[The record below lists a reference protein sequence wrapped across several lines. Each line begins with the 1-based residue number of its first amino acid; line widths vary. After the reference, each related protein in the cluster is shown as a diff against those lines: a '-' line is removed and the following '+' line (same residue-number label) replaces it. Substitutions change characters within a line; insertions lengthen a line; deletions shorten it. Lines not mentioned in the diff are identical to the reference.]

1 MSQDKQQ
8 QFINRAKHTL
18 DQSVDELDAVTL
30 ARLKAARL
38 NALEH
43 QHQPM
48 ERPPTAVLSWLMGHN
63 KLVLTSVMSAMLVT
77 SVWLLQKPLNGDL
90 LIEDMQILSANDD
103 LELYRNLEFYQW
115 LEYEHDQS

>member
-18 DQSVDELDAVTL
+18 NQSVDELDAVTL

-43 QHQPM
+43 QQV
-48 ERPPTAVLSWLMGHN
+48 ERPHTAVLSWLLGHN
-63 KLVLTSVMSAMLVT
+63 KLVLTSVMSVMLVT